1 MNKTIYCVA
10 ILNSQLIFTL
20 LMGAHGMEKT
30 PVNVNLRLDIEGAL
44 KEKRAFDEKTA
55 ADLAITTLDLVPV
68 LDIMVKSGLIARTPE
83 GKVFMT
89 SKGLEQS
96 NRGFKVSS
104 SQDRKFVRFSRTFPA
119 SSLK

>member
-1 MNKTIYCVA
+1 
-10 ILNSQLIFTL
+10 
-20 LMGAHGMEKT
+20 MEHT

-55 ADLAITTLDLVPV
+55 ADLSVGNLDLVPV
-68 LDIMVKSGLIARTPE
+68 LDIMEKGGLIARTVE
-83 GKVFMT
+83 GKVFLT

-96 NRGFKVSS
+96 SRGFTVSS
-104 SQDRKFVRFSRTFPA
+104 GCQDKKFVRFSRTFPA